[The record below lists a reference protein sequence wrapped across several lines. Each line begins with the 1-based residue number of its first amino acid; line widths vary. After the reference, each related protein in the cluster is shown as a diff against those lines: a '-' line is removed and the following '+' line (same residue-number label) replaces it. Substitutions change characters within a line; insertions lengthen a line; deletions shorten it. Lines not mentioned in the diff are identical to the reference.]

1 MSHFDYAAPAE
12 LFSTRSISRKSRVTY
27 RRFAS
32 AAEALRFAV
41 EELARENLRAT
52 TLEVSEDRLS
62 ADEIVRLYSHPDYP
76 LPRKVAA

>member
-27 RRFAS
+27 RRFPS
-32 AAEALRFAV
+32 AAEAL
-41 EELARENLRAT
+41 
-52 TLEVSEDRLS
+52 
-62 ADEIVRLYSHPDYP
+62 RLYSHPDYP